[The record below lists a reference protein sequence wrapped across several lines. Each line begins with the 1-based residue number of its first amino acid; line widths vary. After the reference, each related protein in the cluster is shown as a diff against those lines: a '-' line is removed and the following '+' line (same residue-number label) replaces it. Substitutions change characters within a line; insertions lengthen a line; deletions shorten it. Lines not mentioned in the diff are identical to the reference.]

1 MAERDDGLDVEL
13 MNRVDFHPRGSWSSG
28 FPAGNRIS
36 NARTSRQRSAPAWSH
51 ARRPHHIDHAGD
63 KAEQKKHDE
72 TERRRRQ
79 QAVET
84 PANHRSD
91 NNAGD
96 QLRRKPETARHR
108 RGSGSSVSTSRSGL
122 VCPDFAVVP
131 NFGQTVIQT
140 SEPCGKRSFVGR
152 FIATSI
158 SAVFRAVRHVWRPEM
173 MPPWMEITPR
183 HPQKPRGPY

>member
-1 MAERDDGLDVEL
+1 ML
-13 MNRVDFHPRGSWSSG
+13 NWWIGSIFIRAALG
-28 FPAGNRIS
+28 PPAFLPAIEFQM
-36 NARTSRQRSAPAWSH
+36 ARTSRQRSAPVWSH
-51 ARRPHHIDHAGD
+51 ARRPHHVDHAGD

-72 TERRRRQ
+72 TERRCRQ
-79 QAVET
+79 QAVEP

-96 QLRRKPETARHR
+96 QLRGKPETARHR

-122 VCPDFAVVP
+122 VSPDFAVVP

-152 FIATSI
+152 FIATSM
-158 SAVFRAVRHVWRPEM
+158 SAVFRAVRHAVE
-173 MPPWMEITPR
+173 PR
-183 HPQKPRGPY
+183 NDVAVI